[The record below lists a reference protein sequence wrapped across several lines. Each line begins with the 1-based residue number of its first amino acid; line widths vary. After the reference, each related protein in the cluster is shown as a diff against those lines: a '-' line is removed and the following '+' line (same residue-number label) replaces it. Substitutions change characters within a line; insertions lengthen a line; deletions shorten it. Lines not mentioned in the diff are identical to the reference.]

1 MDKSARAREIL
12 ETSNDSVITVNVLEE
27 SVYIGL
33 SLIYGCYGF
42 KLREQLKKELKE
54 TARIFLE
61 QIKSFLIEYRIEI
74 LSIPE
79 DPDLLLESVATYRL
93 LPNDASIVAACRYY
107 GIKKIATF
115 DSDFSRVEFLN
126 VIGFERN

>member
-12 ETSNDSVITVNVLEE
+12 ETSNDPIITINVLEE
-27 SVYIGL
+27 AVYVGL

-42 KLREQLKKELKE
+42 KLRDQLKKELKG

-61 QIKSFLIEYRIEI
+61 QLKSFLIEYRIEI
-74 LSIPE
+74 LSTPE

-93 LPNDASIVAACRYY
+93 LPNDAAIVAACRYY
-107 GIKKIATF
+107 GIKRIATF
-115 DSDFSRVEFLN
+115 DCDFNRVEFLN
-126 VIGFERN
+126 VIGFEAK

>member
-12 ETSNDSVITVNVLEE
+12 ETSNDSIITVNVLEE

-42 KLREQLKKELKE
+42 KLRDQLKKELKE

-61 QIKSFLIEYRIEI
+61 RLKSFLIE
-74 LSIPE
+74 
-79 DPDLLLESVATYRL
+79 
-93 LPNDASIVAACRYY
+93 
-107 GIKKIATF
+107 
-115 DSDFSRVEFLN
+115 
-126 VIGFERN
+126 